1 MLVNYGSKY
10 KTCFY
15 YKYKCII
22 IGVGFIYMKMV
33 RKGEINIMKYI
44 NKIKIS
50 QKLIFSYVGIAAL
63 IFVVG
68 VIGALNMR
76 TINENANSMYDNNL
90 RSIEILDNIKGG
102 LLENRGQTLLLINQA
117 NKGQISEINN
127 KISEI
132 KTRVDG
138 YKKQYEEM
146 NVSVEEKGIYQNLVS
161 DQDSFRKLRDQMNEY
176 IKQDDYENAQ
186 KIFTQA
192 NTYNEKMVETINEL
206 IELSANEAE
215 KVNISNKNLFSN
227 SYKIMVIISIIGLIV
242 AIGLGLL
249 ISSWL
254 TKRFKIII
262 DFAQKLGDGDLT
274 DNIKIN
280 GSDEID
286 TMSSSLNKAINKI
299 KELISEVLSG
309 AENISAASE
318 ELSATTQ
325 EVSANM
331 ESINES
337 TRHISDGMSELSAST
352 EEVNASE
359 EEIASTISEI
369 SIKAVEGDKASK
381 EIKARAVSIKEKGT
395 SSAHEAKEIYKEK
408 YEKIVKAI
416 EAGKVVEEIK
426 VMTGA
431 IGDISEQTNLLALNA
446 SIEAARAGEQGKG
459 FAVVAEEIR
468 KLAEESAATVAHIE
482 NTINNVHKAFLN
494 LSENANEILNFVEN
508 KVNPDYDLL
517 INMAI
522 QYEEDAKFMSNM
534 SDEIAASTKM
544 VSESIEQVS
553 SSIENVSATSEE
565 SASNSQEILESI
577 NETTFALEQLSNSAQ
592 AQAELAEQLNKTVQ
606 RFKV

>member
-1 MLVNYGSKY
+1 
-10 KTCFY
+10 
-15 YKYKCII
+15 
-22 IGVGFIYMKMV
+22 MKEFKLIT
-33 RKGEINIMKYI
+33 KGGNNIMKYTD
-44 NKIKIS
+44 KIKIS
-50 QKLIFSYVGIAAL
+50 QKLIISYVSISAL

-68 VIGALNMR
+68 IIGALNMR
-76 TINENANSMYDNNL
+76 TINENANSMYDNNF

-102 LLENRGQTLLLINQA
+102 LLENRGQTLLLINQV
-117 NKGQISEINN
+117 NKEQINEINK
-127 KISEI
+127 KITEI
-132 KTRVDG
+132 KGRVDG

-146 NVSVEEKGIYQNLVS
+146 NVSNEEKNIYQTLIS

-176 IKQDDYENAQ
+176 IKQGDYENAQ
-186 KIFTQA
+186 KIFVEA
-192 NTYNEKMVETINEL
+192 NTYNERMVDTINKL
-206 IELSANEAE
+206 IEFSTNEAA
-215 KVNISNKNLFSN
+215 KVNNSNKNVFSA
-227 SYKIMVIISIIGLIV
+227 SYKIMLIIAIIGLII
-242 AIGLGLL
+242 ALGLGVL

-262 DFAQKLGDGDLT
+262 DFAQKLGEGDLT
-274 DNIKIN
+274 DNIQIK
-280 GSDEID
+280 GSDEVD
-286 TMSSSLNKAINKI
+286 TMSISLNKAINNI

-318 ELSATTQ
+318 ELSATIQ

-331 ESINES
+331 ENINES
-337 TRHISDGMSELSAST
+337 TKYISDGMSELSAAT

-359 EEIASTISEI
+359 EEIASTIGEI
-369 SIKAVEGDKASK
+369 SIKAVEGNKASK
-381 EIKARAVSIKEKGT
+381 EIKIRAVNIKEKGT
-395 SSAHEAKEIYKEK
+395 SSAQAAKEIYKEK

-431 IGDISEQTNLLALNA
+431 IADISEQTNLLALNA

-468 KLAEESAATVAHIE
+468 KLAEESASTVAHIE
-482 NTINNVHKAFLN
+482 KTISNVHKAFIN

-517 INMAI
+517 INTAM

-534 SDEIAASTKM
+534 SDEITASTNM
-544 VSESIEQVS
+544 MSESIEQVS
-553 SSIENVSATSEE
+553 SSIENVSATCEE
-565 SASNSQEILESI
+565 SASNSEEILESI
-577 NETTFALEQLSNSAQ
+577 NETTFALEQVSKSAQ
-592 AQAELAEQLNKTVQ
+592 GQAELAEQLNKIVQ